1 MIDLLSTKCSP
12 DITRKR
18 SKKQF
23 SIVIILG
30 TLNPWTFKGYTLS
43 DIRLRSKRD
52 ALVQKRKEMMA
63 EGFNVEGCQK
73 SIQWAMENMPN
84 TRP

>member
-12 DITRKR
+12 AITRQR
-18 SKKQF
+18 SKKQL
-23 SIVIILG
+23 SIVTIPG
-30 TLNPWTFKGYTLS
+30 TLKPWIFKSCTLS
-43 DIRLRSKRD
+43 DIRLRSQRD
-52 ALVQKRKEMMA
+52 ALIQKRKEMMA
-63 EGFNVEGCQK
+63 GGFNVEGCQK